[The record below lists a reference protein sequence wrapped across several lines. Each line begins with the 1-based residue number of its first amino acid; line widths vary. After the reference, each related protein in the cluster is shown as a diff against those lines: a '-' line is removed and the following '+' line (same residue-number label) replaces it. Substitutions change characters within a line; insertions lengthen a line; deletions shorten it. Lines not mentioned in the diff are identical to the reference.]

1 MNNMNFTDLAQPT
14 TVIGLAG
21 IAIGA
26 LVYLTNSMTS
36 RFTKH
41 LEEKDKNYQDFVLE
55 RNHQTGEIIE
65 KSTAVM
71 VEVKDSIRQNTD
83 SVRQLIEIHLKK

>member
-1 MNNMNFTDLAQPT
+1 MNLTTLAEPT

-26 LVYLTNSMTS
+26 VVYLTNTMSS

-41 LEEKDKNYQDFVLE
+41 LEEKDKNNQDFVLE
-55 RNHQTGEIIE
+55 RNHQTGDLIE
-65 KSTAVM
+65 KSTGVM
-71 VEVKDSIRQNTD
+71 VEVKNSIQQNTE
-83 SVRQLIEIHLKK
+83 SVKQLINLHLKQ

>member
-1 MNNMNFTDLAQPT
+1 MNLTTLAEPT

-26 LVYLTNSMTS
+26 VVYLTNTMSS

-55 RNHQTGEIIE
+55 RNHQTGDLIE
-65 KSTAVM
+65 KSTGVM
-71 VEVKDSIRQNTD
+71 VEVKNSIQQNTE
-83 SVRQLIEIHLKK
+83 SVKQLINLHLKQ